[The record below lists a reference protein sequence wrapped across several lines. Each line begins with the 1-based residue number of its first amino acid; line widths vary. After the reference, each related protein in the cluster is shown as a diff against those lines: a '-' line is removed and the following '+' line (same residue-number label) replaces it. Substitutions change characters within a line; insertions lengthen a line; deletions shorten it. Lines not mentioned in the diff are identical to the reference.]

1 MYMNT
6 CTCITITLSLLCSP
20 QEPRFAGGASTIPR
34 QQILMQPRRDY
45 GLCGGHLSA
54 TWRSNTV
61 SHVFDLATRAG
72 ITLHV
77 CKLDTR
83 IYLILCI
90 ITELVDSVMVQTN
103 YVLQHK
109 RKPGK
114 LYLPQSYASIDSY
127 LAFITE
133 CSATNKT
140 PKWLI
145 TITKVPKLKSAQVQN
160 CRFISFFFVL

>member
-1 MYMNT
+1 MNT
-6 CTCITITLSLLCSP
+6 CTCMIITLSLLCSP
-20 QEPRFAGGASTIPR
+20 WEPSFPGRASTNLR
-34 QQILMQPRRDY
+34 QQIKRPPTSGSDP
-45 GLCGGHLSA
+45 CGGHLSA
-54 TWRSNTV
+54 IWRTSTV

-114 LYLPQSYASIDSY
+114 LYLPVSYASIDTWS
-127 LAFITE
+127 L
-133 CSATNKT
+133 SQ
-140 PKWLI
+140 
-145 TITKVPKLKSAQVQN
+145 S
-160 CRFISFFFVL
+160 VLQPTRLPSG